1 MGSVVYTSRG
11 RNNFPFWFVICLF
24 CSRYQGLFYKGNQ
37 QIRFHGSKKYSG
49 FLLWLQ
55 GRTRNGDG
63 KIGLQHYKECCYD
76 YADWVWVGAGVKTN
90 FLYFFYSFGD
100 RIWFYLVHCV
110 LAIVYVNRGVIKLL
124 FGALG
129 N

>member
-1 MGSVVYTSRG
+1 MNEWDRWSIPAEAEIISLFGLLFAFFARDIRVCFTKGINKFGFMVR
-11 RNNFPFWFVICLF
+11 RNI
-24 CSRYQGLFYKGNQ
+24 QG
-37 QIRFHGSKKYSG
+37 
-49 FLLWLQ
+49 LQ

-63 KIGLQHYKECCYD
+63 KIGLQHYYKEWCYD

-110 LAIVYVNRGVIKLL
+110 LAIVC
-124 FGALG
+124 
-129 N
+129 